1 MNRIRVFPLIAGLSV
16 FLTAALVTPLHARY
30 SKSEFAANGFP
41 MPVSNRIFSIPLDPR
56 ELMVVY
62 PAMMETDARRLQAL
76 LAARCGREIPF
87 RPADSLKKEDL
98 AGKNLIVVGN
108 ISDNRWAL
116 DLYKQRYAFADAV
129 FPGKGGY
136 FIHPA
141 ASIWDRER
149 NVLVIGVSSDADLA
163 SGFEAFVSL
172 LPNGTGR
179 IESLHQLK
187 TSVEFPPPPESVA
200 KIFDDVRRNVRIAI
214 PPYGTIANWGMN
226 YFFTGNRKW
235 AEHFRDGMNFLYE
248 RAEKTGDWVPELWT
262 NVYFVL
268 RNLVMA
274 WDLIDD
280 DPFFTARDRKIVEES
295 LWGLSQF
302 VHRMI
307 LLDRTVAPVGEP
319 RQNHTAHMG
328 LGLFYAYTY
337 YTRKY
342 GMTGLESMA
351 DQFRLAFDEGQ
362 ANSYRPNDD
371 AAGYQLASPGD
382 YLNYA
387 MAKGDDA
394 FLKKGRLRQYIDLL
408 AATTDNRKDVVGF
421 GDTGSYAPFSR
432 GSSRGLPHFARMAAW
447 YYNDGQYQWLADW
460 LSPDR
465 KPGNMDLGDYAVEM
479 KAESPTRFSG
489 IFPVLLDEASLL
501 FSTRRA
507 EKQSWLPE
515 GGNRYFDK
523 ISLRRN
529 FDPRDEYLCLEG
541 TSFFSHGHHDGN
553 TVTRLTWKDR
563 IWLCDLHYID
573 FTARNHNGVVVTFN
587 GRQADPPP
595 LNSLDCRADFDGV
608 GLLKTTSRDYNRA
621 DWERHIIW
629 RKGRYFLFLDRVTTL
644 AEGEYRF
651 DGRWRTRGEVELS
664 GNTLQ
669 VRQGDERFF
678 IKSAD
683 EASRQLEF
691 EPDESPGAWNYP
703 YGNGKTAVCLARK
716 NISMSRNSD
725 WTFANLMYAADDKD
739 PAVRLISRM
748 ANGLY
753 LIRDGEKREVAGLR
767 PEALAQAGIRTDS
780 GFFFCDSTSLY
791 LAAATRLNLSN
802 VRFRSSVRVHLNV
815 DMRKGTGT
823 LTVPEGG
830 KAAIETTNFAVGG
843 VPRDG
848 GVIEPG
854 AYPVTFKPAWARG
867 TDPVGILLNG
877 EETVAPALRAGPL
890 KTSGIDVVKKFESP
904 DALTGFCPMK
914 GGMLAGDAMGRI
926 LEFRGGVEG
935 LLFRIASGRPVAA
948 IRSADING
956 DGTDEIVVGDDGDV
970 LFCYK
975 PSGQLLWSYKM
986 SPTNGS
992 AVAAD
997 IAVGDIDG
1005 KGKPAILV
1013 ATKSWKLY
1021 AFNPDGT
1028 VRWESYLF
1036 YHPCT
1041 RVKILRQ
1048 DDGKTAIAVGNVYHT
1063 PLNVVSPADGRSLWH
1078 TWEQCGGEAYST
1090 TDYCGFHLTDMIF
1103 IDTDGDGQKE
1113 IVFGT
1118 KYNRVYA
1125 LSAADGVTRWSAVV
1139 DDEVTVMKNMTDP
1152 ASGED
1157 CILAG
1162 TDAGTLIKLD
1172 RRGKRTGRLT
1182 LSSGIAD
1189 VAVIEH
1195 SDPKR
1200 SDIIVSTRDG
1210 GVVVCNHELQ
1220 VRAALDSGDSTLT
1233 AVLPAGSERETNL
1246 FYAIFDRSVCLLRYR
1261 SYLLRPS
1268 RDY

>member
-1 MNRIRVFPLIAGLSV
+1 MNRIRVLSLIAGLCA
-16 FLTAALVTPLHARY
+16 FFTIAAVAPLHARY
-30 SKSEFAANGFP
+30 SKSDFAANGFP
-41 MPVSNRIFSIPLDPR
+41 KPVSNRIFSIPLDPR
-56 ELMVVY
+56 ELLVVY
-62 PAMMETDARRLQAL
+62 PAAMETDAKRLQAL
-76 LAARCGREIPF
+76 LLVRCGREIPF

-98 AGKNLIVVGN
+98 AGKNLIIIGN

-141 ASIWDRER
+141 ASIWNRER
-149 NVLVIGVSSDADLA
+149 NALVIGVSSDADLVQ
-163 SGFEAFVSL
+163 GFEAFVSL
-172 LPNGTGR
+172 LPQGAER
-179 IESLHQLK
+179 IESVHRLK
-187 TSVEFPPPPESVA
+187 TRNDFPTPPESVA
-200 KIFDDVRRNVRIAI
+200 KIFDDVRKNVRIAI
-214 PPYGTIANWGMN
+214 PPYGAIANWGMN
-226 YFFTGNRKW
+226 YFFTGDRKW
-235 AEHFRDGMNFLYE
+235 AEHFRDGFYFLHE

-262 NVYFVL
+262 NCYFTL
-268 RNLVMA
+268 KNLVMA

-295 LWGLSQF
+295 LWGLTQF
-302 VHRMI
+302 VRRMI
-307 LLDRTVAPVGEP
+307 LLDRTIAPVGEP

-328 LGLFYAYTY
+328 LGLFYAYSY

-382 YLNYA
+382 YLTYA

-394 FLKKGRLRQYIDLL
+394 FLKKGRLRQYINLL

-421 GDTGSYAPFSR
+421 GDTGSYAPFSK
-432 GSSRGLPHFARMAAW
+432 GSERGLPHFARIAAW
-447 YYNDGQYQWLADW
+447 YYGDGQYQWLAGW
-460 LSPDR
+460 LSPENR
-465 KPGNMDLGDYAVEM
+465 PGNLDQGDYAVEM
-479 KAESPTRFSG
+479 KTDPPSRYSG

-501 FSTRRA
+501 FATRRA

-515 GGNRYFDK
+515 DGKRYFDK

-529 FDPRDEYLCLEG
+529 FDPRDEYLCLDG

-563 IWLCDLHYID
+563 IWLFDLNYVD
-573 FTARNHNGVVVTFN
+573 FTPRNHNGVIVVFN

-595 LNSLDCRADFDGV
+595 LNSIECRADFDGV

-621 DWERHIIW
+621 DWERHIVW
-629 RKGRYFLFLDRVTTL
+629 RKGRYFLFLDRVTAL
-644 AEGEYRF
+644 AEGDYRF
-651 DGRWRTRGEVELS
+651 DCRWRTRGEVDLS
-664 GNTLQ
+664 GSMLQ
-669 VRQGDERFF
+669 ARQGDEHFF
-678 IKSAD
+678 IQSAD

-691 EPDESPGAWNYP
+691 EPDGYRNVWDYP
-703 YGNGKTAVCLARK
+703 YGDGRTAVCLARR
-716 NISMSRNSD
+716 NVSMSRNSD

-739 PAVRLISRM
+739 PASRRIFRM

-753 LIRDGEKREVAGLR
+753 LIRDGGKRELAGLR
-767 PEALAQAGIRTDS
+767 PEALAQAGIHTDS
-780 GFFFCDSTSLY
+780 DFFFYDSTSLC
-791 LAAATRLNLSN
+791 LADATRLKFSD
-802 VRFRSSVRVHLNV
+802 VRFKSSVRVHLNV

-823 LTVPEGG
+823 LTVPDGG
-830 KAAIETTNFAVGG
+830 NAAIETANLAVGG
-843 VPRDG
+843 LPRDG
-848 GVIEPG
+848 RGVEPG
-854 AYPVTFKPAWARG
+854 VYPVTFKPAFAKG
-867 TDPVGILLNG
+867 ADPIWSFLNE
-877 EETVAPALRAGPL
+877 EETVEPARRAGPL
-890 KTSGIDVVKKFESP
+890 KTAGIDVVKRFECP
-904 DALTGFCPMK
+904 DSLTGFCPMK
-914 GGMLAGDAMGRI
+914 GGVLAGDAKGQIR
-926 LEFRGGVEG
+926 EFRGESEG
-935 LLFRIASGRPVAA
+935 LFFRIASGRPVAVLQ
-948 IRSADING
+948 SADING
-956 DGTDEIVVGDDGDV
+956 DGMDEIVAGDDNDG

-986 SPTNGS
+986 TPTNGS
-992 AVAAD
+992 AAAAD

-1005 KGKPAILV
+1005 RGKPTILV

-1090 TDYCGFHLTDMIF
+1090 TNYCGFHLTDMLF
-1103 IDTDGDGQKE
+1103 TDTDGDGQKE

-1125 LSAADGVTRWSAVV
+1125 LSAADGATRWSAVV

-1195 SDPKR
+1195 PDPKR

-1210 GVVVCNHELQ
+1210 GVVVCNQDLQ

-1246 FYAIFDRSVCLLRYR
+1246 VYGIFDRSVCLLRYR